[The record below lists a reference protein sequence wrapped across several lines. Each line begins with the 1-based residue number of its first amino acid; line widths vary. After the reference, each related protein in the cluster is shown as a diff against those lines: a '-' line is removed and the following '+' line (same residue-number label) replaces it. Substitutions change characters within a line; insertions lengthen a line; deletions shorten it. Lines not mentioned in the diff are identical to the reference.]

1 MKAKN
6 RKKKQKKSSLPKLL
20 LLILLTLL
28 LAVEVMWLLN
38 RQGHME
44 EENAVKPTEAA
55 APAATEMPATVP
67 SAESAEPEMPTE
79 AEATETQTQN
89 LEMKPINLGFGLV
102 LEQVTDYTGAY
113 MEDGSDEIVSGVM
126 MALISNTGEKDLQ
139 YAKIEVA
146 FDSGSYLFEIT
157 DLPAGADVVALEKN
171 RAQLPSGS
179 PVSAVLAN
187 SAFFPESTSTYP
199 EIFEISGANG
209 MLNIKNISENEVFDD
224 IYIHY
229 KNKIGD
235 TYYGGIAYRVKVE
248 GGLKAGEIRQV
259 MTGHYNPDN
268 CIIVAIELIPTG
280 NG

>member
-1 MKAKN
+1 MKAKY

-20 LLILLTLL
+20 LLILLILL

-38 RQGHME
+38 QQGHME

-55 APAATEMPATVP
+55 APAASEMPAT
-67 SAESAEPEMPTE
+67 MPTE
-79 AEATETQTQN
+79 ETIEVMNPTETVMETQEQ
-89 LEMKPINLGFGLV
+89 LREPGLFDFGSGLV
-102 LEQVTDYTGAY
+102 LMQLDEYTGAY

-171 RAQLPSGS
+171 RAQLPSGN

-187 SAFFPESTSTYP
+187 SAVFPEGMSTYP

-268 CIIVAIELIPTG
+268 CSIVAIELIPTG

>member
-1 MKAKN
+1 MKAKY

-20 LLILLTLL
+20 LLILLILL

-38 RQGHME
+38 QQGR
-44 EENAVKPTEAA
+44 EENDVVKATEAA
-55 APAATEMPATVP
+55 APAASELQETAPTSKP
-67 SAESAEPEMPTE
+67 AEPEMPTE
-79 AEATETQTQN
+79 AEAPETQAQN

-187 SAFFPESTSTYP
+187 SAFFPEGMSTYQG
-199 EIFEISGANG
+199 IFEISGANG

-268 CIIVAIELIPTG
+268 CSIVAIELIPTG